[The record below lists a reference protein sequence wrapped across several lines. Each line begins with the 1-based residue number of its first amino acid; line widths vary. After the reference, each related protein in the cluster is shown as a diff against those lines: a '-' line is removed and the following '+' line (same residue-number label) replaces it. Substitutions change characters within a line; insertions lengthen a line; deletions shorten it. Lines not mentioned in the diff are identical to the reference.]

1 MKTIFVL
8 LPLLFLTGCIFGQ
21 SSEVKRAEKLL
32 QSFQCGNVETNEIA
46 TSSIN
51 TYYQQSLAVTK
62 EKATSYIE
70 SYKNGEELFAMP
82 LDEVVQQQ
90 YQLYKAACDSLG
102 GVSSKLNSMPQPQ

>member
-1 MKTIFVL
+1 MKIFFVL
-8 LPLLFLTGCIFGQ
+8 VPFVFLTGCIFGQ

-32 QSFQCGNVETNEIA
+32 NNFQCKNIETSEIP

-51 TYYQQSLAVTK
+51 SYYQQSLAVSK
-62 EKATSYIE
+62 EKATSYVE

-82 LDEVVQQQ
+82 LDEVVEQQ

-102 GVSSKLNSMPQPQ
+102 GVSAQP

>member
-1 MKTIFVL
+1 MKIFFVL
-8 LPLLFLTGCIFGQ
+8 VPFVFLTGCIFGQ

-32 QSFQCGNVETNEIA
+32 NNFQCQNIETSEIS

-51 TYYQQSLAVTK
+51 SYYQQSLAVSK
-62 EKATSYIE
+62 EKATSYVE

-82 LDEVVQQQ
+82 LDEVVEQQ

-102 GVSSKLNSMPQPQ
+102 GVSAQP

>member
-1 MKTIFVL
+1 MKIFFVL
-8 LPLLFLTGCIFGQ
+8 VPFVFLTGCIFGQ

-32 QSFQCGNVETNEIA
+32 NNFQCTNIETNEIS

-51 TYYQQSLAVTK
+51 SYYQQSLAVSK
-62 EKATSYIE
+62 EKATSYVE

-82 LDEVVQQQ
+82 LDEVVEQQ

-102 GVSSKLNSMPQPQ
+102 GVSAQP

>member
-1 MKTIFVL
+1 MKIFCVL
-8 LPLLFLTGCIFGQ
+8 VPFVFLTGCIFGQ

-32 QSFQCGNVETNEIA
+32 NNFQCKNIETSEIS

-51 TYYQQSLAVTK
+51 SYYQQSLAVSK
-62 EKATSYIE
+62 EKATSYVE

-82 LDEVVQQQ
+82 LDEVVEQQ

-102 GVSSKLNSMPQPQ
+102 GVSAQP

>member
-1 MKTIFVL
+1 MKIFFVL
-8 LPLLFLTGCIFGQ
+8 VPFVFLTGCIFGQ

-32 QSFQCGNVETNEIA
+32 NNFQCKNIETSKIS

-51 TYYQQSLAVTK
+51 SYYQQSLAVSK
-62 EKATSYIE
+62 EKATSYVE

-82 LDEVVQQQ
+82 LDEVVEQQ

-102 GVSSKLNSMPQPQ
+102 GVSAQP